1 MAATVAFYCRVSG
14 FALHTQSEIARLNL
28 GYCRDLQC
36 ESTLELP
43 GVTRLTHF
51 AVESS
56 LPTGRWHQRLNSPKG
71 RPLALLS
78 ASGLLICSPQLPEIY
93 HAGALPV

>member
-28 GYCRDLQC
+28 GYCRDLHC

-56 LPTGRWHQRLNSPKG
+56 
-71 RPLALLS
+71 
-78 ASGLLICSPQLPEIY
+78 
-93 HAGALPV
+93 